1 MLMDCAKTI
10 ESERL
15 SVGFEPI
22 RRKEVSYEQT
32 GMVRTLYLLI
42 HDTDGNIR
50 LRIWKGQES

>member
-1 MLMDCAKTI
+1 MACAKTI

-22 RRKEVSYEQT
+22 RRKGVSYEQT
-32 GMVRTLYLLI
+32 GMVRSLYLLI